1 MAIIELLFL
10 ILKTIVL
17 STIYSSIILLT
28 LILFFRIKDSSI
40 LLYILNQKLKFWLG
54 THFIISLGLFIFS
67 FTYSQDTGLGDNS
80 KIPIGFGQSIHN
92 EDFQWTYFFPDLS
105 KTEQNKDELEILN
118 FKIVSNKI
126 CAEVSHENT
135 LSPNFDF
142 VVFDLPTQT
151 LKTFRDEVEYN
162 TYANTNNL
170 PLKREFINFE
180 TQLKEY
186 LENRPFWRTW
196 LIP

>member
-1 MAIIELLFL
+1 
-10 ILKTIVL
+10 
-17 STIYSSIILLT
+17 
-28 LILFFRIKDSSI
+28 
-40 LLYILNQKLKFWLG
+40 
-54 THFIISLGLFIFS
+54 
-67 FTYSQDTGLGDNS
+67 
-80 KIPIGFGQSIHN
+80 
-92 EDFQWTYFFPDLS
+92 
-105 KTEQNKDELEILN
+105 
-118 FKIVSNKI
+118 
-126 CAEVSHENT
+126 
-135 LSPNFDF
+135 
-142 VVFDLPTQT
+142 LPTQT